1 MKLKRFIS
9 AFTSVVLGT
18 SLFVSNAVLAS
29 AEDDYILVSED
40 VTASNWLQAYTMQDP
55 NEVKDILKEGCT
67 VVVEYTGGT
76 VEFVLQSWTDPNAP
90 NSEVWAQVKPSTDE
104 DGVATFTYA
113 SMEKSFIT
121 NKKSSWDYLDAFHIG
136 VGADETT
143 VHKAYVT
150 YGEVNATPEKEEN
163 KEDEKKPTTSED
175 KNIPTIS
182 FDAKA
187 WTNYL
192 KPTPDASLA
201 GIELES
207 ITTDSYQAT
216 SLVVNANLAGAL
228 EGKWPAYAGSIN
240 DDEGNPMYPDAYE
253 ASENEVEGAFVR
265 MGFELNAADFGLE
278 NFNGCTFEFY
288 HLFNEAAYDAL
299 LNNAMY
305 IYPTTDAYEASTVM
319 PKLLKVDTLTRENID
334 FYKKDFIAVTG
345 LVEGQEPMTKLIF
358 EIPFMKGYQ
367 GEVFRMDNIKIICPD
382 GSVVANVDSYNSTF
396 KPRNESDGKIKPGS
410 AQTVEE
416 EDDTPKKNNTK
427 KDDKGGFNP
436 IIILVVVLVIGA
448 IGLIVVILLK
458 NKNRYY

>member
-9 AFTSVVLGT
+9 AFTSVVLGA
-18 SLFVSNAVLAS
+18 SLFVSNAVFAS
-29 AEDDYILVSED
+29 AEDNYILTDKD
-40 VTASNWLQAYTMQDP
+40 VTASNWGQAITINDP
-55 NEVKDILKEGCT
+55 IEAKKAIKEGCT

-76 VEFVLQSWTDPNAP
+76 VEFVLQSWTDPNGQ
-90 NSEVWAQVKPSTDE
+90 VWAQVTPDKTA
-104 DGVATFTYA
+104 DGVATFSYE
-113 SMEKSFIT
+113 SIKKKFIDT
-121 NKKSSWDYLDAFHIG
+121 HESDWEYLDAIHVG

-143 VHKAYVT
+143 IHKAYIT
-150 YGEVNATPEKEEN
+150 YGEDSAEKEPE
-163 KEDEKKPTTSED
+163 KEDEKKPATSED

-187 WTNYL
+187 WTNYVKL
-192 KPTPDASLA
+192 TPDASLA
-201 GIELES
+201 GIKLDQ

-216 SLVVNANLAGAL
+216 SLVVNANLSGAL
-228 EGKWPAYAGSIN
+228 DGKWPAYAASVN
-240 DDEGNPMYPDAYE
+240 DEDGNPMYPDAFK

-265 MGFELNAADFGLE
+265 MGFELSAADFGLE

-305 IYPTTDAYEASTVM
+305 IYPVTDLYETTSVM

-345 LVEGQEPMTKLIF
+345 LVEGQSPVTKLLF

-367 GEVFRMDNIKIICPD
+367 GEVLRMDNIKITLPD

-410 AQTVEE
+410 ASTVEE
-416 EDDTPKKNNTK
+416 EDDAPKKKDTK

-436 IIILVVVLVIGA
+436 IIILIVVLVIGA
-448 IGLIVVILLK
+448 VGLVVVILLK